1 MKTEYR
7 VLVILILGVLLFFL
21 GAGALK
27 KNNPSLNGPASTI
40 LFLTQPV
47 KTFSGI
53 IEKIEGDTLTIS
65 QNMTTN
71 SVTQKV
77 TYRVITDK
85 NTQIEQPESPIPYL
99 FAKTAGAGNK
109 KKTIKDLKVGQAA
122 VVNTDED
129 LRTLTSQEFK
139 ATHVTLNAIMNT
151 LSGPVFD
158 VGGNTLI
165 IKTIPPFTP
174 VSETPKERNYRIKI
188 TNNTEI
194 SRGAADG
201 TPVRLTLNDLKR
213 NMWVVA
219 YTDGDV
225 NLGTDFTALRI
236 DPSVNVEAPTP
247 TPTSPPATP
256 TPSPR
261 PISPTTVP
269 LQMVSPASPSSN
281 TR

>member
-1 MKTEYR
+1 MEYR
-7 VLVILILGVLLFFL
+7 LLIIVVLSVLLIIL

-27 KNNPSLNGPASTI
+27 KNNPSLSGPSSTI

-53 IEKIEGDTLTIS
+53 IEKIDGDTLTVS
-65 QNMTTN
+65 QNMTMN
-71 SVTQKV
+71 SVTQKI

-85 NTQIEQPESPIPYL
+85 NTLIEQPESPIPYL
-99 FAKTAGAGNK
+99 FAKSGNAINK

-122 VVNTDED
+122 VINTDED
-129 LRTLTSQEFK
+129 LRTLTFQEFK
-139 ATHVTLNAIMNT
+139 ATRVTLNAIANT

-158 VGGNTLI
+158 VNGSTLI
-165 IKTIPPFTP
+165 IKAIPPFTP

-188 TNNTEI
+188 TSNTEI
-194 SRGAADG
+194 SRSAADG

-219 YTDGDV
+219 YTDGDL
-225 NLGTDFTALRI
+225 NSGTDFTALRI
-236 DPSVNVEAPTP
+236 DPSISVEAPTP

-261 PISPTTVP
+261 PISPTSAP
-269 LQMVSPASPSSN
+269 LQTVSPATGSSII
-281 TR
+281 R

>member
-7 VLVILILGVLLFFL
+7 VLIIVVLGVLLLVL

-27 KNNPSLNGPASTI
+27 KNNSSLNNPSSTI

-53 IEKIEGDTLTIS
+53 IEKIDGDTLIIS
-65 QNMTTN
+65 QNMTMN
-71 SVTQKV
+71 SATQKV

-85 NTQIEQPESPIPYL
+85 NTLIEQPESPIPYL
-99 FAKTAGAGNK
+99 FAKTAGAGNM

-139 ATHVTLNAIMNT
+139 ATRVTLNAIANT

-188 TNNTEI
+188 TSNTEI
-194 SRGAADG
+194 SRSAADG

-225 NLGTDFTALRI
+225 NSGTDFTALRI
-236 DPSVNVEAPTP
+236 DPSISVEAPTP
-247 TPTSPPATP
+247 TPTNPPVTP
-256 TPSPR
+256 TPTPP
-261 PISPTTVP
+261 PISPTSIPSPTV
-269 LQMVSPASPSSN
+269 SSASPSSN
-281 TR
+281 IR

>member
-7 VLVILILGVLLFFL
+7 VLIIVVLGVLLLVL
-21 GAGALK
+21 GASAMK
-27 KNNPSLNGPASTI
+27 KNNVSLSGPNSTI

-47 KTFSGI
+47 KTFSGM
-53 IEKIEGDTLTIS
+53 IEKIDGDTLT
-65 QNMTTN
+65 
-71 SVTQKV
+71 VTQKV
-77 TYRVITDK
+77 TFRVITDK
-85 NTQIEQPESPIPYL
+85 NTVIEQPESPIPYL
-99 FAKTAGAGNK
+99 FAKSMNATNK
-109 KKTIKDLKVGQAA
+109 KKTIKDLKIGQA
-122 VVNTDED
+122 VVINTDED
-129 LRTLTSQEFK
+129 LRTVTSQEFK
-139 ATHVTLNAIMNT
+139 ATRVTLNAIMNT

-158 VGGNTLI
+158 VNGNTLI

-194 SRGAADG
+194 SRSALDG

-236 DPSVNVEAPTP
+236 DPSISVEAPIP
-247 TPTSPPATP
+247 TASPTSAPLP
-256 TPSPR
+256 T
-261 PISPTTVP
+261 
-269 LQMVSPASPSSN
+269 VSSASPSSN

>member
-7 VLVILILGVLLFFL
+7 VLVIFILGILLLVL
-21 GAGALK
+21 GANAMK
-27 KNNPSLNGPASTI
+27 KNNVSLSGPNSII

-53 IEKIEGDTLTIS
+53 IEKIDGDTLTIS
-65 QNMTTN
+65 QNMTAG
-71 SVTQKV
+71 SVTKKI
-77 TYRVITDK
+77 TYRIIVDK
-85 NTQIEQPESPIPYL
+85 NTVIEQPESPIPYL
-99 FAKTAGAGNK
+99 FAKTAGAGSK

-122 VVNTDED
+122 VINTDED

-139 ATHVTLNAIMNT
+139 ATRITLNAIANT

-174 VSETPKERNYRIKI
+174 ISETPKERNYRVKV

-194 SRGAADG
+194 SRSAADG

-219 YTDGDV
+219 YTDGDL
-225 NLGTDFTALRI
+225 NSGTDFTALRI
-236 DPSVNVEAPTP
+236 DPSLTVE
-247 TPTSPPATP
+247 
-256 TPSPR
+256 
-261 PISPTTVP
+261 VP
-269 LQMVSPASPSSN
+269 LKTVSPATGSSI